1 MKNNARSYI
10 STVIYIPMSRRKLE
24 KIKSQSIKIELYI
37 KKKKKRAGREELH
50 GGEGRT

>member
-24 KIKSQSIKIELYI
+24 KIKGQSIKIELYI
-37 KKKKKRAGREELH
+37 KKKRAGREELH